1 MAQNKS
7 IFSMIFLALIIF
19 SQIFMSIDGRYLKSN
34 EGKQSLMKHN
44 EASNRDIIHVS
55 ISISNAEILT
65 KMTPPNV
72 VINGATGEPSPPP
85 PSPPGRD
92 ISDFRPTT
100 PGHSPGI
107 GHSIH
112 N

>member
-7 IFSMIFLALIIF
+7 IFSMIFLGIIIF
-19 SQIFMSIDGRYLKSN
+19 SQTFMSIDGRYLKSN

-44 EASNRDIIHVS
+44 EASNDDIIHVS
-55 ISISNAEILT
+55 ISISNAEILN
-65 KMTPPNV
+65 MTPPNMV
-72 VINGATGEPSPPP
+72 VNGATGESSPPP
-85 PSPPGRD
+85 PPPGRD

>member
-1 MAQNKS
+1 
-7 IFSMIFLALIIF
+7 
-19 SQIFMSIDGRYLKSN
+19 MSIDGRYLKSN
-34 EGKQSLMKHN
+34 EGKQNLMKHN
-44 EASNRDIIHVS
+44 VASKVHVS

-65 KMTPPNV
+65 NMTPPNV
-72 VINGATGEPSPPP
+72 AVNGATGEPSPPP
-85 PSPPGRD
+85 PPPGRD